1 MSAAYSAVPRVEL
14 PMATTTLNILQGLGG
29 PIMTTLVT
37 MMVESSLNARLHLTN
52 GPFTLAFVLLSIVH
66 LSLIAAA
73 WRLPM
78 WIGHHRDQHK
88 EAQIQVFEALTD

>member
-1 MSAAYSAVPRVEL
+1 
-14 PMATTTLNILQGLGG
+14 
-29 PIMTTLVT
+29 
-37 MMVESSLNARLHLTN
+37 VESSLNAKLHLTN

-88 EAQIQVFEALTD
+88 EAQIQAFEALTD